1 MDMNSSIKICVL
13 FLALLAGAGAK
24 LYLGTVNPVEPEI
37 ETVIESVTKDMT
49 GVDLTPILS

>member
-37 ETVIESVTKDMT
+37 ETVIESLTKDMT